1 MRYDAELIRLN
12 DKTYGV
18 LRNAEPSEG
27 GKMLELMRTCAGETE
42 YLIHYPDEIIRS
54 DESEAA
60 FIQMTNESDGT
71 LMLVCDIDGEIVGFC
86 SLNCAGMKKS
96 KVRHRASVGISVISK
111 YWGKGLGTI
120 MMNALEKQAKTMG
133 ISQMELEFIEGNDR
147 AKCLYEKLGYRVTG
161 ELPNAI
167 HSREGRRL
175 GMFTM
180 IKEI

>member
-1 MRYDAELIRLN
+1 MRYDAELIRLK
-12 DKTYGV
+12 DKRYGV
-18 LRNAEPSEG
+18 LRNAEPCEG
-27 GKMLELMRTCAGETE
+27 GKVLELMRICAGETE

-71 LMLVCDIDGEIVGFC
+71 LMLVCDIDGELVGFC
-86 SLNCAGMKKS
+86 SLNCAGMKK
-96 KVRHRASVGISVISK
+96 GISVISK

>member
-1 MRYDAELIRLN
+1 
-12 DKTYGV
+12 
-18 LRNAEPSEG
+18 
-27 GKMLELMRTCAGETE
+27 
-42 YLIHYPDEIIRS
+42 
-54 DESEAA
+54 
-60 FIQMTNESDGT
+60 MTNESDGT
-71 LMLVCDIDGEIVGFC
+71 LMLVCDIDGELVGFC

-120 MMNALEKQAKTMG
+120 MMSALEKQAKTMG

-167 HSREGRRL
+167 HSRDGKRL